1 MRCGACGH
9 QEPVWNP
16 CGDRHCPSCMA
27 SSARAWVQEQEAL
40 LLPVPY
46 FHLVFTLPRPI
57 ADLALYNKK
66 LLYGLLMRVSAEVV
80 LTIAADR
87 KFLGGRAGF
96 LSVLHTWSQRLEH
109 HPHVHMVVP
118 GGVLAEDDGRWTSS
132 RATFFLPVRVLS
144 ALFRRRF
151 LEELVKLQ
159 SAGTLRFQG
168 IVAQLAETQAWE
180 EMLAEARSQA
190 WVVYAKPPFGGPK
203 QVLRYLARYTHR
215 VAISNS
221 RLLDFDGER
230 VTFRCRARRSEDSP
244 QAVTLPLTSFME
256 RFLLHVIPKG
266 FVRIRHYGFLAPRAR
281 GEAIRQILSQ
291 LPPEPAGAP
300 VEPQT
305 TVTHACPQCGVGTRE
320 KVRELRRF
328 ESHLPQPRRFL
339 FASTGPP
346 ANAHAQGPLAAVE
359 RRAA

>member
-1 MRCGACGH
+1 
-9 QEPVWNP
+9 
-16 CGDRHCPSCMA
+16 MA
-27 SSARAWVQEQEAL
+27 SSARAWVKEQEAL

-80 LTIAADR
+80 LTIAADT

-118 GGVLAEDDGRWTSS
+118 GGVLADDGKRWTSS
-132 RATFFLPVRVLS
+132 RSNFFLPVRVLS

-151 LEELVKLQ
+151 IEELLKLNETG
-159 SAGTLRFQG
+159 ALRFQG
-168 IVAQLAETQAWE
+168 SVAQFAESESWE
-180 EMLAEARSQA
+180 SMIDEVRKQP
-190 WVVYAKPPFGGPK
+190 WVVYAKPPFGGPA

-221 RLLDFDGER
+221 RLIDFDGER
-230 VTFRCRARRSEDSP
+230 VTFRCRARKGETQP
-244 QAVTLPLTSFME
+244 QKLTLPLLTFVE
-256 RFLLHVIPKG
+256 RFMLHIIPKG

-281 GEAIRQILSQ
+281 GKAVAQILSL
-291 LPPEPAGAP
+291 LPPEPTETPAEA
-300 VEPQT
+300 ENSH
-305 TVTHACPQCGVGTRE
+305 THSCPHCGIGTRE
-320 KVRELRRF
+320 KVRELPRF
-328 ESHLPQPRRFL
+328 ESRLAPPRRFL

-346 ANAHAQGPLAAVE
+346 ANAHARRTIAMQRLAA
-359 RRAA
+359 